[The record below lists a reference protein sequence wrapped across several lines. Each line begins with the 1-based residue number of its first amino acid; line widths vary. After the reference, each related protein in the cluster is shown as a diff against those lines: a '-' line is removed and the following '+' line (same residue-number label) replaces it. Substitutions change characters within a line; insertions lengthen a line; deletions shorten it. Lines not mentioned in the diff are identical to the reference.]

1 MLADGAVESILYNGG
16 CAIEIFNKPLEVNA
30 GKSDFYSE
38 SYTMRM
44 PPRENYHCAEYL
56 HLTTLNGY
64 AWADANSSAD
74 YTGYHAISIREIY
87 FPEQWKRQAGVI
99 N

>member
-1 MLADGAVESILYNGG
+1 MLQKGEVESILYNGG
-16 CAIEIFNKPLEVNA
+16 CAIEIFNV
-30 GKSDFYSE
+30 GDFNSE

-44 PPRENYHCAEYL
+44 PPKENYHCAEYL

-64 AWADANSSAD
+64 QWADAKNDAE

-87 FPEQWKRQAGVI
+87 FPEQWKRQASVLP
-99 N
+99 